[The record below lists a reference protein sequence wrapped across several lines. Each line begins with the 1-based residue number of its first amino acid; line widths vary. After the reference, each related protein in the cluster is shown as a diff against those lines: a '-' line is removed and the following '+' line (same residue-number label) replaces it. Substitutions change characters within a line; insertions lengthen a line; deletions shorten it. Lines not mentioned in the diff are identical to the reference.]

1 MSTNLGFTGITRF
14 CHTGELYH
22 YVASA
27 APCYMSNGSAA
38 GMLLYPNSFLLAR
51 SVQQKDKLEP
61 ISILL
66 KLFTLVPT
74 AAK

>member
-1 MSTNLGFTGITRF
+1 
-14 CHTGELYH
+14 
-22 YVASA
+22 
-27 APCYMSNGSAA
+27 MSNGSAA